1 MADKNLLANQ
11 NLPPKFTEDR
21 PYEEWS
27 RRISFWR
34 SLTTI
39 PAEKQGLA
47 IASSLTGKALEAVL
61 QLSDTQINGAGG
73 FKNVMDKLDAVYKK
87 NSLTQK
93 IEDIEKFESL
103 RRDGN
108 STVKEYISMFE
119 KCVSQLKTHEIVYP
133 KDVEGYKLLKGSNI
147 PPNEEKMIRA
157 SCTDIN
163 YESVHAKLKAMY
175 GDDKPANSRS
185 ATSQSLPSW
194 SVLIMKMKAG
204 IIRMVMTKM
213 ILKMSCTRLRDTEDP
228 IQEEAISHSTIINQ
242 EDSPLPLLVTG
253 ENLIIKT
260 SDQKAKI
267 PCRKQ
272 VPKLAVATV
281 NPSIIGKANAQIE
294 REK

>member
-1 MADKNLLANQ
+1 MAEKNLLSNQ

-34 SLTTI
+34 SLTNV

-147 PPNEEKMIRA
+147 PPNE
-157 SCTDIN
+157 
-163 YESVHAKLKAMY
+163 
-175 GDDKPANSRS
+175 
-185 ATSQSLPSW
+185 
-194 SVLIMKMKAG
+194 
-204 IIRMVMTKM
+204 
-213 ILKMSCTRLRDTEDP
+213 
-228 IQEEAISHSTIINQ
+228 
-242 EDSPLPLLVTG
+242 
-253 ENLIIKT
+253 
-260 SDQKAKI
+260 
-267 PCRKQ
+267 
-272 VPKLAVATV
+272 
-281 NPSIIGKANAQIE
+281 
-294 REK
+294 